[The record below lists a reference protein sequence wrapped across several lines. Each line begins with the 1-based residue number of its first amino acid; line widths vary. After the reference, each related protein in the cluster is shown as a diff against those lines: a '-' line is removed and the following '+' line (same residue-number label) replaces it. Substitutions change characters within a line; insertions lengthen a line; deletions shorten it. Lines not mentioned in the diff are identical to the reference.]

1 MQARHIKSGEIRD
14 IIVSEALSKIV
25 MISEYGLDNK
35 FPIEDSF
42 ESLMFLGPP
51 GVGKSALQYLA
62 IKDVA
67 RLLSEIRNRPVRAKK
82 ISIRIEPQV
91 ASEVVNDVVNGKV
104 VPYVHLY
111 LPQTKLW
118 DLEGTPSPM
127 DNFIDVQGVKVPY
140 NLWRIDPFLVPMLDY
155 TSSIKNPDQIVTP
168 LLVIDEFN
176 MGGRDVLRRL
186 FQLARGAELGR
197 AKLNPFTIITLLG
210 NPPESNIYAEE
221 ELAEPLV
228 NRASRYMITAVS
240 LDGWLAFM
248 NEVYGKKWSQEIG
261 GFLLGNPALLYFRD
275 KSDKEVVITPRT
287 WTILSVRLYSLKM
300 MVSKY
305 KLIGRDKYWDNVEK
319 LLYSHLTTDV
329 ADELYG
335 FLRGLMAINLA
346 DIIKDPQKI
355 SSLDRNLVSY
365 LLVKITNYQMENYKR
380 ADKETRE
387 SIIKKL
393 TEIYHYAKK
402 VIGAEALGI
411 IVTSLPEPVRIK
423 YAKLLRPE
431 DREEIREIKRKIKE
445 YEEALGV

>member
-14 IIVSEALSKIV
+14 IIINEALTRLV
-25 MISEYGLDNK
+25 MVQEYGLDNK
-35 FPIEDSF
+35 LPVEDSF

-62 IKDVA
+62 VKDVA
-67 RLLSEIRNRPVRAKK
+67 GLLSEIRETRVKAEKV
-82 ISIRIEPQV
+82 SIRISPQV
-91 ASEVVNDVVNGKV
+91 ASEIVNGVVEGKV

-118 DLEGTPSPM
+118 DLEGTPSPT
-127 DNFIDVQGVKVPY
+127 DNYLEVQGVKVPY
-140 NLWRIDPFLVPMLDY
+140 NLWRLDPFLIPLLDY
-155 TSSIKNPDQIVTP
+155 TDRVRDPNKIVTP
-168 LLVIDEFN
+168 LLVLDEFN
-176 MGGRDVLRRL
+176 MGSRDVLRRL

-197 AKLNPFTIITLLG
+197 AKLNPYTVITLLG
-210 NPPESNIYAEE
+210 NPPELNIYAEE
-221 ELAEPLV
+221 ELPEPLV
-228 NRASRYMITAVS
+228 NRASRYMITSAS

-261 GFLLGNPALLYFRD
+261 GFLLGNPTLLYYRD

-287 WTILSVRLYSLKM
+287 WTTLSVRLYSLKM

-387 SIIKKL
+387 SIIEKL
-393 TEIYHYAKK
+393 TEIYRYAKK